1 MYKFI
6 ENGERYSKSDI
17 NWEKPFNINTNE
29 IHPLGYTGFGCDD
42 FLLAEKRNKP
52 LLTLFTRQCFRKGTS
67 NDHVIDKYFL
77 LLNNIP
83 HEITELLKTSKQS
96 TSYLEFASDNS
107 YVILHLGKTNK
118 GGDNRT
124 RNTKIFSPL
133 IYLTEGG
140 HSLPCWD
147 EEQWRLFGLTPTGEM
162 CIALSTAKAPLF
174 DKKPLWDDSHGNK
187 SEQKL
192 KNSLKSMKEKATLI
206 AEQSGR
212 KGKSLRKGN
221 RITKTKGDTTEN
233 EDSDDDLFEKK
244 ERPNWVGRM
253 S

>member
-1 MYKFI
+1 MTDSTIYLVDKERLDTLKNTVQKILYEQLRNAIPSNFNYICNQILRNAIVLVHMYKFI

-42 FLLAEKRNKP
+42 FLLAEKRNIP

-67 NDHVIDKYFL
+67 NDYVIDKYFL

-83 HEITELLKTSKQS
+83 HGNTELLKTSKQS

-118 GGDNRT
+118 GGGKLT

-162 CIALSTAKAPLF
+162 RIALSTTKAPL
-174 DKKPLWDDSHGNK
+174 
-187 SEQKL
+187 
-192 KNSLKSMKEKATLI
+192 
-206 AEQSGR
+206 
-212 KGKSLRKGN
+212 
-221 RITKTKGDTTEN
+221 
-233 EDSDDDLFEKK
+233 
-244 ERPNWVGRM
+244 
-253 S
+253 